1 LIKELIFE
9 KKLYKSKSDDVSS
22 PGLSPALV
30 ASLAARCPVFGME
43 SGQYDNL
50 DRTWLF
56 NCKKPKW
63 SLTERYGKTL
73 YFLKLKFREE
83 AGKSMVLEGLLVGRD
98 NYLFA
103 AWEEGDFNEFKK
115 HTFAKRSSTKTTKT
129 KSTIVFDIIECVGSA
144 KFNEIE
150 ETFSFIVRACL
161 AEYYIECYFYEEY
174 KAIIS
179 RYL

>member
-1 LIKELIFE
+1 LIKEQIFE
-9 KKLYKSKSDDVSS
+9 KKLYYSEDVSS
-22 PGLSPALV
+22 PGLSPAL
-30 ASLAARCPVFGME
+30 AAPLATRSPVFGME

-83 AGKSMVLEGLLVGRD
+83 AGKSMVRERLLVGRD

-103 AWEEGDFNEFKK
+103 TWEEGDLNEFKK
-115 HTFAKRSSTKTTKT
+115 HTFAKRSSTKTTKA
-129 KSTIVFDIIECVGSA
+129 KSIVFDIIECVGSA

-150 ETFSFIVRACL
+150 
-161 AEYYIECYFYEEY
+161 
-174 KAIIS
+174 
-179 RYL
+179 